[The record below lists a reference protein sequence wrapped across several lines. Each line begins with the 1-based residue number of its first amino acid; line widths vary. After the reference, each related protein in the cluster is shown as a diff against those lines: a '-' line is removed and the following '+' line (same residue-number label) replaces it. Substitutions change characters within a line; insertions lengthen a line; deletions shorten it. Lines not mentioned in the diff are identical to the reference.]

1 MTIHAEPIG
10 QSTGGRIRSFD
21 LTETAMP
28 LALTVSFKETG
39 GSMATYKVDGAK
51 FKSEQELLDSLWP
64 LYQNRMSRE
73 EFEKYVKEN
82 IVITE

>member
-1 MTIHAEPIG
+1 VLDGNSAFHSVVKSAT
-10 QSTGGRIRSFD
+10 D
-21 LTETAMP
+21 
-28 LALTVSFKETG
+28 TG

-82 IVITE
+82 IVVSD